1 MLPRSHVMELLKTQ
15 VSDQNPSVDLR
26 WSDPDFAKT
35 NKIVRGGEVRVSEVL
50 SALSVA
56 LDITQGLPQGHSM
69 RSAIIGMRI
78 AEEINLA
85 QSDRSALFYALLL
98 KDLGCSSNAAKI
110 SFLFQTDDHTSK
122 RSMRLID
129 WTRPSECV
137 VNSWCDCAPKT
148 STWGRLKKVWRDIAT
163 GTAVGKQLS
172 EIRCNRGANIAR
184 QLGFPEATAQAIQ
197 DLDEHWNG
205 RGAPMGKR
213 KHEISLLGR
222 ICCLAQTTEV
232 FFDSEGVDAAL
243 DVAAKRSGKW
253 FDPELVRALES
264 FRTDADCWAQ
274 LDSECLIDKLRDWEP
289 QDQVL
294 MADEDYLDR
303 IAESFASVVDAKSP
317 WTFDHSSRV
326 AEIAVGV
333 AEQLGCQGDVIHDIR
348 RAGLLHDI
356 GKLGVS
362 NLILDKPGKPTDEEY
377 AQIRLHSDYSFRI
390 LSQVEA
396 LNDLAFIAAGHHER
410 LDGKGYHLG
419 LSGSQIPFVTRILSV
434 ADVFEA
440 LSAKRPYRD
449 GMPREKIE
457 AIMNGDRH
465 KAFDGDCLEALWRS
479 LDRNDVGSRVE
490 AQLTAVE
497 NLVCDLGKV

>member
-1 MLPRSHVMELLKTQ
+1 MQLLE
-15 VSDQNPSVDLR
+15 QNSGKATRQIDAR
-26 WSDPDFAKT
+26 WSDSSFSKQ
-35 NKIVRGGEVRVSEVL
+35 NKIVRGSQIRVSEVL

-85 QSDRSALFYALLL
+85 QADRSALFYALLL

-110 SFLFQTDDHTSK
+110 SFLFRTDDLRSK
-122 RSMRLID
+122 RSFRLID
-129 WTRPSECV
+129 WTKPSECV
-137 VNSWCDCAPKT
+137 VNSWCDCAPTT
-148 STWGRLKKVWRDIAT
+148 STWGRIKKVWRDIAR

-172 EIRCNRGANIAR
+172 EIRCNRGAKIAQ

-205 RGAPMGKR
+205 RGAPIGKR
-213 KHEISLLGR
+213 RDEISLLGR

-232 FFDSEGVDAAL
+232 FFDADGVEAAL
-243 DVAAKRSGKW
+243 DIAQKRSGTW
-253 FDPELVRALES
+253 FDPDLVRALRS
-264 FRTDADCWAQ
+264 FQNDSGCWSQ
-274 LDSECLIDKLRDWEP
+274 LRSSCLIEELRGWEP
-289 QDQVL
+289 EDEVL
-294 MADEDYLDR
+294 LADEAYLDR
-303 IAESFASVVDAKSP
+303 ISESFASVVDAKSP

-333 AEQLGCQGDVIHDIR
+333 AGQLGCSVEVIDDIR

-362 NLILDKPGKPTDEEY
+362 NLILDKPGKPTDEEF
-377 AQIRLHSDYSFRI
+377 AQIRRHSDYSFRI

-396 LNDLAFIAAGHHER
+396 LQDLAFIAAGHHER

-419 LSGSQIPFVTRILSV
+419 IAGDAIPFVTRILSV

-457 AIMNGDRH
+457 SIMNGDRGT
-465 KAFDGDCLEALWRS
+465 AFDGDCLDALWQW
-479 LDRNDVGSRVE
+479 LDRNDLQSRVE
-490 AQLTAVE
+490 TQLTAVD
-497 NLVCDLGKV
+497 NLVCDLQGS

>member
-1 MLPRSHVMELLKTQ
+1 MELLENTTIDPTRKLDSQ
-15 VSDQNPSVDLR
+15 
-26 WSDPDFAKT
+26 WSDPAFAKT
-35 NKIVRGGEVRVSEVL
+35 TKIVRGGEVRVSEVL

-78 AEEINLA
+78 AEEIDLP

-110 SFLFQTDDHTSK
+110 SFLFQTDDLRSK

-129 WTRPSECV
+129 WTKPSECV

-148 STWGRLKKVWRDIAT
+148 STWGRIKKVFRDIAK

-172 EIRCNRGANIAR
+172 EIRCNRGAQIAR
-184 QLGFPEATAQAIQ
+184 RLGFPEATAEAIQ
-197 DLDEHWNG
+197 DLDVHWNG
-205 RGAPMGKR
+205 RGAPTGKR
-213 KHEISLLGR
+213 REEISLLGR

-232 FFDSEGVDAAL
+232 FFESEGVEAAL
-243 DVAAKRSGKW
+243 DVAKQRSGTW
-253 FDPELVRALES
+253 FDPNLVAALES
-264 FRTDADCWAQ
+264 FRGDATCWTQ
-274 LDSECLIDKLRDWEP
+274 LKSSCLIDELRGWEP
-289 QDQVL
+289 QDEVL
-294 MADEDYLDR
+294 LADEDYLDR
-303 IAESFASVVDAKSP
+303 ISESFASVVDAKSP

-333 AEQLGCQGDVIHDIR
+333 AQQLDCSSEVIHDIR

-396 LNDLAFIAAGHHER
+396 LRDLAFIAAGHHER

-419 LSGSQIPFVTRILSV
+419 IAGDEIPFVTRILSV

-457 AIMNGDRH
+457 SIMNGDRGT
-465 KAFDGDCLEALWRS
+465 AFDNDCLDALWRW
-479 LDRNDVGSRVE
+479 LDRNDLESRVE
-490 AQLTAVE
+490 SQLAAVE
-497 NLVCDLGKV
+497 DLVCDLQGN

>member
-1 MLPRSHVMELLKTQ
+1 MQLLEPRTGDNTGTLDPK
-15 VSDQNPSVDLR
+15 
-26 WSDPDFAKT
+26 WSDPNFAKQ
-35 NKIVRGGEVRVSEVL
+35 NKMVRGGEIRVSEVL

-78 AEEINLA
+78 AEEIKLN
-85 QSDRSALFYALLL
+85 QSDRSSLFYALLL

-110 SFLFQTDDHTSK
+110 SYLFRTDDLRSK
-122 RSMRLID
+122 RSFRLID
-129 WTRPSECV
+129 WTKPSECL
-137 VNSWCDCAPKT
+137 VNSWCECAPQT
-148 STWGRLKKVWRDIAT
+148 STWGRIKKVCRDITVGAK
-163 GTAVGKQLS
+163 VGKQLS
-172 EIRCNRGANIAR
+172 EIRCNRGATIAR
-184 QLGFPEATAQAIQ
+184 QLGFPEATAEAIQ

-205 RGAPMGKR
+205 RGGPVGKKR
-213 KHEISLLGR
+213 EEISLLGR

-232 FFDSEGVDAAL
+232 FFGSNGVEAAL
-243 DVAAKRSGKW
+243 DIANHRSGTW
-253 FDPELVRALES
+253 FDPELVRALQS
-264 FRTDADCWAQ
+264 FRGDKDCWSQ
-274 LDSECLIDKLRDWEP
+274 LDSECLINELRGWEP
-289 QDQVL
+289 KDKVL
-294 MADEDYLDR
+294 LADEDYLDR
-303 IAESFASVVDAKSP
+303 IAKAFASVVDAKSP

-333 AEQLGCQGDVIHDIR
+333 AQQLNCAPEVIHDIR

-377 AQIRLHSDYSFRI
+377 AQIRLHSDYSYRI

-396 LNDLAFIAAGHHER
+396 LRDLAFIAAGHHER

-419 LSGSQIPFVTRILSV
+419 LSGDEIPFPTRILSV

-457 AIMNGDRH
+457 SIMNGDRD
-465 KAFDGDCLEALWRS
+465 KAFDGECLDALWSS
-479 LDRNDVGSRVE
+479 LDKNDLGSRVE
-490 AQLTAVE
+490 SQLTKVE
-497 NLVCDLGKV
+497 NLVCELRGS